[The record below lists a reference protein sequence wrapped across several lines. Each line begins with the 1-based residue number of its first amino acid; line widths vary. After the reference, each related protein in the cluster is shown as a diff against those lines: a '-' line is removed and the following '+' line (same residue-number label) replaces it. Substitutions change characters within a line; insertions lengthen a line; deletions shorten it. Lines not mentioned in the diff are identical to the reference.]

1 MRMIRGAGETSCA
14 AHGNVSHF
22 FYQHFNE
29 YLSLISLG
37 MECKNML
44 GLCALLGSAFV
55 TSNRES
61 GDGRYDIQLKSTQKG
76 LPGS

>member
-1 MRMIRGAGETSCA
+1 
-14 AHGNVSHF
+14 
-22 FYQHFNE
+22 
-29 YLSLISLG
+29 

-76 LPGS
+76 LPSS